1 MKALKPLSHK
11 GFRANSSI
19 DDGRRTALTAGI
31 CGGLALAVGGFGG
44 LRNAYGAGREA
55 AAAHPQANPPA
66 ELPEV
71 PFVATPMVVVA
82 RMLDM
87 AKVGPKDFLIDLGC
101 GDGRIVTEAAKR
113 GARAHGIDYDVTM
126 VELGRRRARENG
138 LDKLATF
145 EQKDIY
151 EVDLRRATVVTMYL
165 LPEHNLKL
173 RDKLRRELKKGTRVL
188 SHDWDMGDW
197 VPDQRD
203 VLDVPDKPV
212 GGDKKS
218 RVMMWVMP
226 PRVEGTLKR

>member
-1 MKALKPLSHK
+1 MKTRKPLSHK
-11 GFRANSSI
+11 GFRDIAAF
-19 DDGRRTALTAGI
+19 DAGRRKALATGL
-31 CGGLALAVGGFGG
+31 GGALALALGGFG
-44 LRNAYGAGREA
+44 RPPSAYGAARETA
-55 AAAHPQANPPA
+55 TTA

-71 PFVATPMVVVA
+71 PFVATPMAVVA

-173 RDKLRRELKKGTRVL
+173 RDKLKRELRKGTRVL
-188 SHDWDMGDW
+188 SHDWDMGNW
-197 VPDQRD
+197 IPDQRE

-226 PRVEGTLKR
+226 PRVRG

>member
-1 MKALKPLSHK
+1 MKALKPLSYK
-11 GFRANSSI
+11 GFRDIAAV
-19 DDGRRTALTAGI
+19 DDGRRKALAAGL
-31 CGGLALAVGGFGG
+31 GGALALALGGFGAPRPS
-44 LRNAYGAGREA
+44 LAATREA
-55 AAAHPQANPPA
+55 PPV

-126 VELGRRRARENG
+126 IELCRRRARENG

-151 EVDLRRATVVTMYL
+151 EVDLRGATVVTMYL

-173 RDKLRRELKKGTRVL
+173 RDKLKRELRKGTRVL
-188 SHDWDMGDW
+188 SHDWDMGNW
-197 VPDQRD
+197 IPDQRE

-226 PRVEGTLKR
+226 PRT

>member
-1 MKALKPLSHK
+1 MLGA
-11 GFRANSSI
+11 
-19 DDGRRTALTAGI
+19 
-31 CGGLALAVGGFGG
+31 ALAWPFG
-44 LRNAYGAGREA
+44 RIAGAA
-55 AAAHPQANPPA
+55 DSA

-71 PFVATPMVVVA
+71 PFVPTPMKVVE

-87 AKVGPKDFLIDLGC
+87 AKIGPNDFLIDLGC

-113 GARAHGIDYDVTM
+113 GARGIGIDLDPYLI
-126 VELGRRRARENG
+126 ELCRRRARENG
-138 LDKLATF
+138 LDNLASF

-151 EVDLRRATVVTMYL
+151 DVDLRRASVVTMYL

-173 RDKLRRELKKGTRVL
+173 RDKLKRELKAGTRVL

-197 VPDQRD
+197 IPDQRD

-226 PRVEGTLKR
+226 PRTP

>member
-1 MKALKPLSHK
+1 VKALKPLSHK
-11 GFRANSSI
+11 GSSGMPPI
-19 DDGRRTALTAGI
+19 DAGRRTALIAGI
-31 CGGLALAVGGFGG
+31 CGGLGLAVGGFGG
-44 LRNAYGAGREA
+44 LPSAYGAAREA
-55 AAAHPQANPPA
+55 ATTA

-173 RDKLRRELKKGTRVL
+173 RDKLKRELRKGARVL

-197 VPDQRD
+197 IPDQRD

-226 PRVEGTLKR
+226 PRT

>member
-11 GFRANSSI
+11 GFRGIAAF
-19 DDGRRTALTAGI
+19 DEGRRKALAAGVGSALT
-31 CGGLALAVGGFGG
+31 LAFGAPRPSLA
-44 LRNAYGAGREA
+44 ATREA
-55 AAAHPQANPPA
+55 APA

-101 GDGRIVTEAAKR
+101 GDGRIVTEAARR
-113 GARAHGIDYDVTM
+113 GARAHGVDYDVTM
-126 VELGRRRARENG
+126 IELCRRRARENG

-145 EQKDIY
+145 AQQDIY

-173 RDKLRRELKKGTRVL
+173 RDKLKRELRKGTRVL

-197 VPDQRD
+197 IPDQR
-203 VLDVPDKPV
+203 VVIDVPDKPV

-226 PRVEGTLKR
+226 PRT